1 MQQCPYDYVL
11 FLAMKKLPET
21 MLGAVLQ
28 GLEWIDWQSLVLQLL
43 LQILLLFPPSGG
55 WSDLLLRRQGS

>member
-1 MQQCPYDYVL
+1 MQKCPYDYVL

-43 LQILLLFPPSGG
+43 ILIPILLLFPPSG
-55 WSDLLLRRQGS
+55 DLLLRRQGS